1 MIESE
6 QHKQASEELDE
17 EIPEVSGSP
26 DQLIADK
33 YRLERVIGRGAM
45 GTVWQAV
52 HLGLEE
58 PVAVKLVARSYS
70 QSREARQRFRVEATA
85 AARLRSRFAVQ
96 VYDTGET
103 EDGIPYMAMERL
115 EGETLEK
122 RLLRD
127 GALPLVDAVR
137 ITSQVARGL
146 SRAHALGIV
155 HRDLKPA
162 NIFLARSEDDESG
175 QIAKVLDFG
184 IAKMIDR
191 NETTST
197 TRTGT
202 VLGTPQFMSPEQV
215 RGLKTLDHR
224 ADLYSLGA
232 VTFNMLTG
240 HLAFE
245 GEAFG
250 DLLLAI
256 CTKPLPKIRELM
268 PELPDGLDS
277 WFQLACARDPDN
289 RFQTADEL
297 AEALAIA
304 AGLAE
309 GSLQQF
315 VAGGRTLAHG
325 TVRDSMAPLPPHDDD
340 EMPTL
345 KRGAEEVAGTVGTS
359 GVLTVGAGGASRR
372 RPLWPVAVGSGA
384 VLVLGVL
391 VFLLAFSGRHPA
403 QTDQD
408 QDATGA
414 SAPSAASAAAP
425 PQASGSAPAVVP
437 AASAEALD
445 GGEATEAGAKDKTG
459 EDTSSDK
466 AVSSEK
472 KKKKKHKVRR
482 SHRLHVVDLPSKS
495 AKPKKPDLGF

>member
-6 QHKQASEELDE
+6 QQQKASEELEE
-17 EIPEVSGSP
+17 EIPEVSGATG
-26 DQLIADK
+26 QLIDDK

-58 PVAVKLVARSYS
+58 NVAVKLVARAYS

-103 EDGIPYMAMERL
+103 EDGIPYMAMEQL

-127 GALPLVDAVR
+127 GALPLVDTVR

-162 NIFLARSEDDESG
+162 NIFLARSQDDESG

-184 IAKMIDR
+184 IAKMIDA
-191 NETTST
+191 NESTST

-224 ADLYSLGA
+224 ADLYALGA

-256 CTKPLPKIRELM
+256 CTEPLPRIRDLQ
-268 PELPDGLDS
+268 PGLPAGLDS

-289 RFQTADEL
+289 RFQNADEL

-304 AGLAE
+304 AGLAD

-325 TVRDSMAPLPPHDDD
+325 TVRDSMAPLPPGEED

-345 KRGAEEVAGTVGTS
+345 KRGAEEPIGTVGTVGTS
-359 GVLTVGAGGASRR
+359 GVLTLGTAGRER
-372 RPLWPVAVGSGA
+372 RPLWPVAVGSGV
-384 VLVLGVL
+384 VLMLGVL

-403 QTDQD
+403 EDSDQD
-408 QDATGA
+408 TAA
-414 SAPSAASAAAP
+414 APAASATLAP
-425 PQASGSAPAVVP
+425 PAPSGSATPAVSVAP
-437 AASAEALD
+437 AASAEPD
-445 GGEATEAGAKDKTG
+445 DAGAEKAAGSGGDTG
-459 EDTSSDK
+459 EDTASGK
-466 AVSSEK
+466 AVSSG
-472 KKKKKHKVRR
+472 KKKHKARR
-482 SHRLHVVDLPSKS
+482 PHKLHVVDLPSTP

>member
-1 MIESE
+1 MVESE
-6 QHKQASEELDE
+6 GQKQASAELEED
-17 EIPEVSGSP
+17 IPEISGVAG
-26 DQLIADK
+26 QLIADK

-52 HLGLEE
+52 HLGLDEQ
-58 PVAVKLVARSYS
+58 VAVKLVARNYS
-70 QSREARQRFRVEATA
+70 QSREARQRFKVEATA

-122 RLLRD
+122 RLIRD

-162 NIFLARSEDDESG
+162 NIFLARSQDDESG

-256 CTKPLPKIRELM
+256 CTKPLPRIVELEPGL
-268 PELPDGLDS
+268 PEALDS

-325 TVRDSMAPLPPHDDD
+325 TVRDSMAPMPPEGED

-345 KRGAEEVAGTVGTS
+345 KRGAEEPTGTVGTS
-359 GVLTVGAGGASRR
+359 GVLTLGAARSPR
-372 RPLWPVAVGSGA
+372 RPLWPVAVGSS
-384 VLVLGVL
+384 VVFVLGVL
-391 VFLLAFSGRHPA
+391 VFLLAFSGRHA
-403 QTDQD
+403 SQDADQD
-408 QDATGA
+408 PDSNATPAASAGA
-414 SAPSAASAAAP
+414 LTSAPSASP
-425 PQASGSAPAVVP
+425 LPADP
-437 AASAEALD
+437 AASAEPGDA
-445 GGEATEAGAKDKTG
+445 GSTEEADAGRETG

-466 AVSSEK
+466 AVSSSR
-472 KKKKKHKVRR
+472 KKKHKAHRPP
-482 SHRLHVVDLPSKS
+482 RLHVVDLPPP
-495 AKPKKPDLGF
+495 APTPKKPDLGF

>member
-1 MIESE
+1 LIESE
-6 QHKQASEELDE
+6 QQQKASEELEE
-17 EIPEVSGSP
+17 EIPEVSGTTG
-26 DQLIADK
+26 QLIADK

-58 PVAVKLVARSYS
+58 NVAVKLVALSYS

-184 IAKMIDR
+184 IAKMIDA
-191 NETTST
+191 NESTST

-256 CTKPLPKIRELM
+256 CTKPLPRILDLQ
-268 PELPDGLDS
+268 PGLPAGLDS

-325 TVRDSMAPLPPHDDD
+325 TVRDSMAPLPPGDED

-345 KRGAEEVAGTVGTS
+345 KRGAEEPIGTVGTS
-359 GVLTVGAGGASRR
+359 GVLTLGTTGRER
-372 RPLWPVAVGSGA
+372 RPLWPVAIGSGA

-391 VFLLAFSGRHPA
+391 VFLLAFSGRHP
-403 QTDQD
+403 TEDIDQD
-408 QDATGA
+408 TAAAPAASATLAA
-414 SAPSAASAAAP
+414 SAPSANA
-425 PQASGSAPAVVP
+425 APAVSVAP
-437 AASAEALD
+437 AASAEPNDA
-445 GGEATEAGAKDKTG
+445 GAEEEAGSQDETG
-459 EDTSSDK
+459 EDTSSGK
-466 AVSSEK
+466 AVSSG
-472 KKKKKHKVRR
+472 KKKHKARR
-482 SHRLHVVDLPSKS
+482 SHRLHVVDLPSTP